1 MILYP
6 GENSW
11 NTVRLDKRNYTAQKA
26 KEQQKELIKRIP
38 EQYIYIDDRCFRN
51 AGRMKEVENHSLRQ
65 VIFPPSVKYIGTQCY
80 RECNNLRIAKFEK
93 NSKCTIIPEGMFDS
107 CVRLYKV
114 ILPQKTQEI
123 ERRAFYRCKELK
135 KITFPN
141 TLRKIGDEAFYFCGF
156 EELHLPDKLE
166 EIGDSAFFRCSSLKY
181 VFIPKSVKS
190 IDRWVFHGCSKLEY
204 LEIHHDP
211 EYIGPWIVNK
221 SCTIRCY
228 KGSKMD
234 RYCDEFELKREYISA
249 KSIIDK

>member
-51 AGRMKEVENHSLRQ
+51 AGRIKEVILSPQCKIIGKQAFESCQFRKGIDFPATLIEIKKRAFAENHSLRQ

-107 CVRLYKV
+107 CVRLYSYFTAK
-114 ILPQKTQEI
+114 
-123 ERRAFYRCKELK
+123 
-135 KITFPN
+135 N
-141 TLRKIGDEAFYFCGF
+141 SGD
-156 EELHLPDKLE
+156 
-166 EIGDSAFFRCSSLKY
+166 
-181 VFIPKSVKS
+181 
-190 IDRWVFHGCSKLEY
+190 
-204 LEIHHDP
+204 
-211 EYIGPWIVNK
+211 
-221 SCTIRCY
+221 
-228 KGSKMD
+228 
-234 RYCDEFELKREYISA
+234 
-249 KSIIDK
+249 

>member
-51 AGRMKEVENHSLRQ
+51 AGRIKEVILSPQCKIIGKQAFESCQFRKGIDFPATLIEIKKRAFAENHSLRQ

-190 IDRWVFHGCSKLEY
+190 IDRWVFMVV
-204 LEIHHDP
+204 
-211 EYIGPWIVNK
+211 VNWNIWK
-221 SCTIRCY
+221 FI
-228 KGSKMD
+228 M
-234 RYCDEFELKREYISA
+234 IQN
-249 KSIIDK
+249 I